1 MGQNHIG
8 ALSHSYG
15 ISTVFS
21 RDLKGAIKEK
31 KEGLNSSILDWS
43 LTHLRAY
50 PWREPD
56 RTPYEVLIA
65 EVLLKRT
72 TATAAARVY
81 DSFIHQFPTT
91 KTITTAT
98 EEQLVAALSN
108 VGLQR
113 QRTKAIK
120 ALARHLTE
128 EQGSNIPSDLDY
140 LLGIPGLG
148 EYSARA
154 VLSFGFGIPV
164 AVVDANVERI
174 LGRVFQTVLPQ
185 RPLTHLFQKLASSL
199 LPSESHRRYNLG
211 LLDLGALICRYI
223 DPLCPECPLTSICDY
238 YNQNKARLIKEEPGR
253 YETVVGAKLRNMRK
267 EKGIGLAKLAQL
279 AKVSKLTIIRIESG
293 KTSPRPETIAKLTA
307 ALGAPSDELTGRR
320 AEQ

>member
-8 ALSHSYG
+8 ALTYSCG

-21 RDLKGAIKEK
+21 RALKRAIKEK
-31 KEGLNSSILDWS
+31 GEGLNHSILDWS

-50 PWREPD
+50 PWHEPN
-56 RTPYEVLIA
+56 RTAYEVLIA

-72 TATAAARVY
+72 TATAVSRVY
-81 DSFIHQFPTT
+81 DAFIRQFPSIQTLNG
-91 KTITTAT
+91 AS
-98 EEQLVAALSN
+98 EEQLASVLSR

-113 QRTKAIK
+113 QRAKSIR
-120 ALARHLTE
+120 ALARHLIE
-128 EQGSNIPSDLDY
+128 EQSGSLPSNLDH

-154 VLSFGFGIPV
+154 VLSCAYGIPV

-174 LGRVFQTVLPQ
+174 LGRVFQNVLPQ
-185 RPLTHLFQKLASSL
+185 RPPRRLFQELASAL
-199 LPSESHRRYNLG
+199 LPSEAHRKHNLG
-211 LLDLGALICRYI
+211 LLDLGGLICRYI
-223 DPLCPECPLTSICDY
+223 DPLCPECPLAPVCDY
-238 YNQNKARLIKEEPGR
+238 YERKKAGLIKEEPGR
-253 YETVVGAKLRNMRK
+253 YKTVVGMKLRDARK

-293 KTSPRPETIAKLTA
+293 KTSPRPETIAKLAA
-307 ALGAPSDELTGRR
+307 ALGAPTDELTGRR

>member
-1 MGQNHIG
+1 MGDLNDSIG
-8 ALSHSYG
+8 KKRRPFQEAILHWATG
-15 ISTVFS
+15 CL
-21 RDLKGAIKEK
+21 RD
-31 KEGLNSSILDWS
+31 
-43 LTHLRAY
+43 Y
-50 PWREPD
+50 PWRKQG
-56 RTPYEVLIA
+56 RSPYEILIA

-91 KTITTAT
+91 ETITAAT
-98 EEQLVAALSN
+98 EEQLVSALSN

-113 QRTKAIK
+113 QRAKSLK

-128 EQGSNIPSDLDY
+128 EQGGNIPSDVDH
-140 LLGIPGLG
+140 LLRIPGLG

-154 VLSFGFGIPV
+154 VLSFGYDIPV
-164 AVVDANVERI
+164 AVLDANVERI
-174 LGRVFQTVLPQ
+174 LGRVFREVLPQ
-185 RPLTHLFQKLASSL
+185 RPPGRLLQELANSL
-199 LPSESHRRYNLG
+199 LPSESHRKHNLG
-211 LLDLGALICRYI
+211 LLDLGALVCRYT
-223 DPLCPECPLTSICDY
+223 DPLCPECPLTFICDY

-293 KTSPRPETIAKLTA
+293 KTSPRPETIAKLA
-307 ALGAPSDELTGRR
+307 AAIGAPTEGWRQNVTNSNHN
-320 AEQ
+320 Q

>member
-1 MGQNHIG
+1 M
-8 ALSHSYG
+8 
-15 ISTVFS
+15 FS

-31 KEGLNSSILDWS
+31 RERLNHSILDWS

-50 PWREPD
+50 PWREPE

-72 TATAAARVY
+72 TATAVARLY

-98 EEQLVAALSN
+98 EEQLVSALSN

-128 EQGSNIPSDLDY
+128 EQGGKIPSELDH
-140 LLGIPGLG
+140 LLDIPGLG
-148 EYSARA
+148 AYSARA

-174 LGRVFQTVLPQ
+174 LSRVFQNVLLQ
-185 RPLTHLFQKLASSL
+185 RPPGSLFQELASSL
-199 LPSESHRRYNLG
+199 LPSESHKKHNLG
-211 LLDLGALICRYI
+211 LLDLGALTCRYI

-238 YNQNKARLIKEEPGR
+238 YNENKARLIKEEPGR
-253 YETVVGAKLRNMRK
+253 YELDWQSWHN
-267 EKGIGLAKLAQL
+267 L
-279 AKVSKLTIIRIESG
+279 
-293 KTSPRPETIAKLTA
+293 PRCPN
-307 ALGAPSDELTGRR
+307 
-320 AEQ
+320 

>member
-1 MGQNHIG
+1 MDQNRIG
-8 ALSHSYG
+8 ALSYSYS

-31 KEGLNSSILDWS
+31 KEGLNNSILDWS

-128 EQGSNIPSDLDY
+128 EQCGSIPSDLDN
-140 LLGIPGLG
+140 LLRIPGLG

-174 LGRVFQTVLPQ
+174 LGRVFQSVLPP
-185 RPLTHLFQKLASSL
+185 RPPGRLLQELASSL
-199 LPSESHRRYNLG
+199 LPGESHRKHNLG

-223 DPLCPECPLTSICDY
+223 DLLCPECPLAPICDY
-238 YNQNKARLIKEEPGR
+238 YDRNKARLIKEEPGR
-253 YETVVGAKLRNMRK
+253 YQTAVGMKLRNVRK
-267 EKGIGLAKLAQL
+267 EKGIALAKLAQL

-293 KTSPRPETIAKLTA
+293 KTLPRPETIAKLAT
-307 ALGAPSDELTGRR
+307 ALGAPTEELTARR
-320 AEQ
+320 GE

>member
-8 ALSHSYG
+8 ALTYSYD
-15 ISTVFS
+15 ISTAFS
-21 RDLKGAIKEK
+21 RALKRAIKEK
-31 KEGLNSSILDWS
+31 KEGLNQSIRDWS
-43 LTHLRAY
+43 LTHLRAF
-50 PWREPD
+50 PWREPG

-72 TATAAARVY
+72 TATAVSRIY
-81 DSFIHQFPTT
+81 DAFVKQFPSIQTLNG
-91 KTITTAT
+91 AS
-98 EEQLVAALSN
+98 EEQLASILSK

-113 QRTKAIK
+113 QRAKSIK

-128 EQGSNIPSDLDY
+128 EQGGNIPSDLDH
-140 LLGIPGLG
+140 LLHIPGLG

-154 VLSFGFGIPV
+154 VLSFGHSIPV
-164 AVVDANVERI
+164 AVVDTNVERI
-174 LGRVFQTVLPQ
+174 LGRVFQTVLPK
-185 RPLTHLFQKLASSL
+185 RPLTHLFQELASSL

-223 DPLCPECPLTSICDY
+223 DPLCPECPLTYICDY
-238 YNQNKARLIKEEPGR
+238 YSQNKARLIKEEPGR

-293 KTSPRPETIAKLTA
+293 KTSPRPETIAKLAA
-307 ALGAPSDELTGRR
+307 ALGAQTES
-320 AEQ
+320 

>member
-1 MGQNHIG
+1 MADLNDSIDTKRRPFQEAILHW
-8 ALSHSYG
+8 ATDCL
-15 ISTVFS
+15 
-21 RDLKGAIKEK
+21 RD
-31 KEGLNSSILDWS
+31 
-43 LTHLRAY
+43 Y
-50 PWREPD
+50 PWRKQG
-56 RTPYEVLIA
+56 RSPYEILIA

-91 KTITTAT
+91 ETITTAT
-98 EEQLVAALSN
+98 EEQLVSALSN

-113 QRTKAIK
+113 QRAKSIK

-128 EQGSNIPSDLDY
+128 EQGGNIPSDLDH

-154 VLSFGFGIPV
+154 VLSFGYAIPV

-174 LGRVFQTVLPQ
+174 LGRVFQNMLPQ
-185 RPLTHLFQKLASSL
+185 RPPGHLLQELANSL
-199 LPSESHRRYNLG
+199 LPSESHKKHNLG

-238 YNQNKARLIKEEPGR
+238 YNENKARLIKEEPGR
-253 YETVVGAKLRNMRK
+253 YETVIGTKLRNMRK

-279 AKVSKLTIIRIESG
+279 AKMSKLTIIRIESG
-293 KTSPRPETIAKLTA
+293 KTSPRPETIAKLAA
-307 ALGAPSDELTGRR
+307 ALGAPVEELTEKRGV
-320 AEQ
+320 